1 MNLASGPSFP
11 LDFAFGSEA
20 GGAPLDQLFPSC
32 VQPLVDGCLS
42 GFNATILAF
51 GQTGSGKTHT
61 MGTAAG
67 AAQGVV
73 PAAVAR
79 LFASAVQRADPKQL
93 HIALLGAMPR
103 THLQLTTP
111 AALCLQ
117 VLSSGAA
124 SLVGLKQLPGA
135 VARLQVVARRS
146 VGGSGWCYKTMRAM
160 SPRLR
165 RTRALMPAV
174 RRPRRRTV
182 ARHLMKTSRAQCV
195 RC

>member
-1 MNLASGPSFP
+1 MQRELLLMPWT
-11 LDFAFGSEA
+11 
-20 GGAPLDQLFPSC
+20 QR
-32 VQPLVDGCLS
+32 
-42 GFNATILAF
+42 
-51 GQTGSGKTHT
+51 
-61 MGTAAG
+61 TAMCSAIWT
-67 AAQGVV
+67 
-73 PAAVAR
+73 AR
-79 LFASAVQRADPKQL
+79 VKWRRKQL

-146 VGGSGWCYKTMRAM
+146 VGGSGWCYQTMRAM